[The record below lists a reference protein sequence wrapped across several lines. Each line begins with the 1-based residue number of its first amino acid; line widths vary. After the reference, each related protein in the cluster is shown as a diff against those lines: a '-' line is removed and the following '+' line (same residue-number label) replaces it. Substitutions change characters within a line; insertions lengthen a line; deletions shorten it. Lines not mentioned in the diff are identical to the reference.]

1 MTKIPKINVE
11 VATKWVPGRNLE
23 IRIGYETV
31 DGPEVDRIELLLNQV
46 CMIVAKSVLQSGGF
60 GTVSYIFDP
69 IEGGAVDLRKFN
81 VKMLPASKRQIL
93 LENVEM
99 LERDGLVDENTGS
112 QILVR
117 LTMTFIVERRT

>member
-23 IRIGYETV
+23 IKIEYETV
-31 DGPEVDRIELLLNQV
+31 DGPEVEQIDLLLNQV
-46 CMIVAKSVLQSGGF
+46 CIIIAKSILQSGGF
-60 GTVSYIFDP
+60 GTVSYIYDP

-81 VKMLPASKRQIL
+81 VKMLPASKRLIL
-93 LENVEM
+93 LENVAM
-99 LERDGLVDENTGS
+99 LERDGLVDENTRS

-117 LTMTFIVERRT
+117 LMMTFTVEDRT